1 LIDNA
6 YNSQGSV
13 SFAALP
19 ASLIASNTT
28 QIASTSKVSTVAV
41 RGTTDTRQLAAT
53 VGNPIN
59 GDDPDAQELKKRR
72 SSAWEM
78 LES

>member
-1 LIDNA
+1 
-6 YNSQGSV
+6 
-13 SFAALP
+13 
-19 ASLIASNTT
+19 
-28 QIASTSKVSTVAV
+28 V